1 MTIEIVDFPINSMV
15 IFHCY
20 VAVYQR
26 VYSHRVTHKHSN
38 FARLQRSHCWNHFSI
53 SSQIIWSK
61 LERHAVLSCQMV
73 GCREFGTG
81 KWCPTYSKS
90 YHNWYQLVE
99 RVWISQDFGAQNL
112 QRRHARR
119 SHHAIHGT
127 GWKLFIAVRVRWC
140 RAKGRPLNSIIH
152 QLEKPK
158 SVDAWGHQGWHISC
172 YYICYY
178 NIDVSCFIL
187 CCLVGC
193 NSSCYFDTKKP
204 ASKTNPCQIHSKI
217 QQQRSFA
224 WQGPCGH
231 E

>member
-1 MTIEIVDFPINSMV
+1 
-15 IFHCY
+15 
-20 VAVYQR
+20 
-26 VYSHRVTHKHSN
+26 
-38 FARLQRSHCWNHFSI
+38 
-53 SSQIIWSK
+53 
-61 LERHAVLSCQMV
+61 MV

-90 YHNWYQLVE
+90 YLNWYQLVE

-172 YYICYY
+172 YVIIILMYH
-178 NIDVSCFIL
+178 VLSCVVLLDAALHAISTQRNL
-187 CCLVGC
+187 HRKPTPAKSTAKSSKKDRSLGRVPADMNRSVPVLAQSRRPTCATAAITISRSCLQNVWSPFPKPQ
-193 NSSCYFDTKKP
+193 SSIRTYP
-204 ASKTNPCQIHSKI
+204 AKMSAKM
-217 QQQRSFA
+217 
-224 WQGPCGH
+224 
-231 E
+231 